1 MQSDPNWCW
10 VVIFSRFRVACRRP
24 VSPCSDACPSCDAL
38 FFRWTDVVSEDDQL
52 EARACKKWPIG
63 KQHTLC
69 HKHSD
74 KVGCFFSPSIP
85 HLKHHLALTCT
96 TTSLNR
102 LYLIVSIVL
111 CFEIVLLIDANL
123 PHLQAPSRQT
133 RPSHRTCLHLFPPL
147 LLFIVILIKPGCSA
161 RQPDLSSYP
170 LAKKD
175 VNHDLDV
182 RLHTTGR

>member
-1 MQSDPNWCW
+1 MQSDPNWHW
-10 VVIFSRFRVACRRP
+10 VVIFSCFRIACRRP

-38 FFRWTDVVSEDDQL
+38 FFRQTDIVSKDDQL
-52 EARACKKWPIG
+52 KARVCKKWPIG
-63 KQHTLC
+63 KQHTLS

-85 HLKHHLALTCT
+85 HLKHHFSPYLHHHQPQP
-96 TTSLNR
+96 SLSCS
-102 LYLIVSIVL
+102 LYHLVL
-111 CFEIVLLIDANL
+111 EIVLLIDVNL
-123 PHLQAPSRQT
+123 PCLQAPSHQT

-147 LLFIVILIKPGCSA
+147 LSFIVILIKPGCSA

-170 LAKKD
+170 RAKKN

-182 RLHTTGR
+182 CLHTTG